1 LSFGEH
7 NFTTESPTYL
17 FLAKVLIPG
26 FYVTQS
32 RKERWKLENP
42 LFLRKMEQFRPI
54 FHHFYAKIAML
65 GRNGKGSNERLAGS
79 DFHPVGERNVAGGSH
94 VKILN
99 P

>member
-1 LSFGEH
+1 
-7 NFTTESPTYL
+7 
-17 FLAKVLIPG
+17 
-26 FYVTQS
+26 
-32 RKERWKLENP
+32 
-42 LFLRKMEQFRPI
+42 MEEFRPI